1 MIELLMAIGITS
13 VLGLTVAGVGMGI
26 SNAYNTNESHYE
38 CMQLGRTT
46 LATLQGQVEGAKL
59 VGYAS
64 GSQLILW
71 ASDANNDC
79 NINLNEIQI
88 VKLGGGTATCYQVD
102 LSSLSPSQQ
111 AAMNVTVPL
120 ATLLAPNTAWTTVG
134 KNVYCK
140 STTIATGLVNLAFA
154 ANLPAASPKARM
166 VSIDVTVG
174 DGSTN
179 WTLHSGAISR
189 ADVTQ
194 YITANAQG
202 VWTMGI
208 SYD

>member
-13 VLGLTVAGVGMGI
+13 VLGLTVAGVAMGI
-26 SNAYNTNESHYE
+26 SQAYNTNESHYE

-46 LATLQGQVEGAKL
+46 LATLQGQVQNAKL
-59 VGYAS
+59 VAYAS
-64 GSQLILW
+64 GSELVLW

-88 VKLGGGTATCYQVD
+88 IMFSGGTATCYQVD

-111 AAMNVTVPL
+111 VAMNVTVPL
-120 ATLLAPNTAWTTVG
+120 TTLLDPNAVWATVG
-134 KNVYCK
+134 QNLYCK

-154 ANLPAASPKARM
+154 ANLPAAPPKARM

-174 DGSTN
+174 DGTTN
-179 WTLHSGAISR
+179 WTLHSGALSR
-189 ADVTQ
+189 ADVTD

-202 VWTMGI
+202 VWTMSI